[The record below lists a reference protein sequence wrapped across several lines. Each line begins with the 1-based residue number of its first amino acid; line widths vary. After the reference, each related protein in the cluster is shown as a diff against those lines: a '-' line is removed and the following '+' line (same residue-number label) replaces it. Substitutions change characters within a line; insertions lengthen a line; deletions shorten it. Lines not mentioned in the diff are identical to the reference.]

1 MRRDPTTNAATKLT
15 GTVRAILDGKDSAIR
30 SIGPTET
37 VYAAVAMLKEYRVGA
52 LLVMQDSQLLG
63 MFSERDY
70 ARKVVLLGKMS
81 RETLVSEIMTP
92 RVVSVE
98 PNWTADQCM
107 ALMTEKRIRHL
118 PVMEQGRLV
127 GVISIGDVVRA
138 VVDEQQFTIDAL
150 QRYITS

>member
-1 MRRDPTTNAATKLT
+1 MSA
-15 GTVRAILDGKDSAIR
+15 TVRDMLRGKAD
-30 SIGPTET
+30 
-37 VYAAVAMLKEYRVGA
+37 VYAVAPGDTVFTALRLMADRNIGAV
-52 LLVMQDSQLLG
+52 LVRSNEKLEG
-63 MFSERDY
+63 IFSERDY

-138 VVDEQQFTIDAL
+138 VVDEQQFTIDVL

>member
-1 MRRDPTTNAATKLT
+1 MSA
-15 GTVRAILDGKDSAIR
+15 TVRDMLRGKSDVYSVAPGDTVFTALRLMADRNIGAVLVR
-30 SIGPTET
+30 SNEKLEGI
-37 VYAAVAMLKEYRVGA
+37 
-52 LLVMQDSQLLG
+52 
-63 MFSERDY
+63 FSERDY

-127 GVISIGDVVRA
+127 GLISIGDVVRA
-138 VVDEQQFTIDAL
+138 VVDEQQFTIDVL